1 MDFLK
6 PESKVF
12 KLVGPVL
19 LNVELEEAKENV
31 QKRIEFIE
39 RELKKIEDLIGS
51 TLNLHWNND
60 FDWHIYKDAKV
71 KEQTAVGNE
80 IAEMQQ
86 KMQQEAAQEAG
97 KIIENKS

>member
-1 MDFLK
+1 
-6 PESKVF
+6 
-12 KLVGPVL
+12 
-19 LNVELEEAKENV
+19 
-31 QKRIEFIE
+31 
-39 RELKKIEDLIGS
+39 
-51 TLNLHWNND
+51 
-60 FDWHIYKDAKV
+60 V